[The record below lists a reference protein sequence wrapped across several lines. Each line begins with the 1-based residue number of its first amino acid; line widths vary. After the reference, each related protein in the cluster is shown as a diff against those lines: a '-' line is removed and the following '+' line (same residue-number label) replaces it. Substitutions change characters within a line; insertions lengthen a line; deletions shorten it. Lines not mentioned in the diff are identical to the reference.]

1 MDYSCASMEL
11 SVMETLH
18 MHKLRN
24 ISQQTTFVFAV
35 VNQQLM
41 PLALMLRLQY
51 VNFPVPKATLL
62 KTIYC
67 CLFLFAGFFCGCCC
81 CFKDR
86 VSPRRPS
93 WPQIIAILLLQHP
106 KFLDFWLEIQNVW
119 LKLLLNK
126 YICRTNC

>member
-1 MDYSCASMEL
+1 
-11 SVMETLH
+11 

-35 VNQQLM
+35 VNQQLT

-67 CLFLFAGFFCGCCC
+67 CLFLFAGFFVG
-81 CFKDR
+81 
-86 VSPRRPS
+86 V
-93 WPQIIAILLLQHP
+93 
-106 KFLDFWLEIQNVW
+106 VVV
-119 LKLLLNK
+119 LKTESHQEDQAGLK
-126 YICRTNC
+126 S